1 MFRLKAA
8 MESTTSLELGPKV
21 LVVFEDYAK
30 GNASSSHVAH
40 CKGIPGG
47 FETADAPLRARIV
60 HACEAMT

>member
-1 MFRLKAA
+1 

-47 FETADAPLRARIV
+47 FETAGAPPPPQRARIV